1 VGSSATALISAI
13 EDYLKKPGSRI
24 ASSLGDGPLRKGC
37 GRQALHGKT
46 CPMADKRQGSKA
58 QYACQAH
65 ARKEGE
71 RKIKRMMMNRA
82 MSKCER
88 RRRRRKRK

>member
-1 VGSSATALISAI
+1 
-13 EDYLKKPGSRI
+13 
-24 ASSLGDGPLRKGC
+24 
-37 GRQALHGKT
+37 
-46 CPMADKRQGSKA
+46 MADKRQGSKA